1 MLVRLAVVWTDP
13 FGVSHCAGDMVD
25 IDAVTLAELEEQGV
39 VENMTDPKEAYVGP
53 TGNEPDGY
61 VGPTGA
67 EPDGYVGP
75 TGTEPDGYVGPTGNE
90 PDGYVGP
97 TEEDPT

>member
-1 MLVRLAVVWTDP
+1 MLVRLALGWTDP
-13 FGVSHCAGDMVD
+13 FGVSYGAGDLVD

-39 VENMTDPKEAYVGP
+39 VENMTDPQEAYVGP
-53 TGNEPDGY
+53 TGGEDDSYVGPTGAETDSYVGPTGTDPDGY
-61 VGPTGA
+61 VGPTG
-67 EPDGYVGP
+67 ED
-75 TGTEPDGYVGPTGNE
+75 